1 MDSWTDNEIKAMRE
15 GGNQAL
21 NDFFDKYNVPRDTH
35 IKRKYN
41 TAAAE
46 LYREMYI
53 QCRGYN
59 SNRIK
64 AKVEGREPPTEL
76 PREMEDLTQAEYSDS
91 FIYLMSRKTDETG
104 SVAARM
110 HSEAQERLNAKF
122 GPAGIGSQVHFRL
135 QRINYN

>member
-64 AKVEGREPPTEL
+64 AKVEGGEPPTEL

-91 FIYLMSRKTDETG
+91 FI
-104 SVAARM
+104 
-110 HSEAQERLNAKF
+110 
-122 GPAGIGSQVHFRL
+122 
-135 QRINYN
+135 